1 MVSPPSDRKVS
12 GPNAPASRYLLGAS
26 TWLWTSP
33 LTTEMAEQLFPK
45 IAQMGFQAVELP
57 LENIDLLD
65 PDRINTLLGDHG
77 LKPSVCGVFGPG
89 RDLNHPDAT
98 IRRATLDYIERALDF
113 AAVVG
118 GPTLC
123 GPLYAEVG
131 KRRPLPD
138 EQRRREWDLAVEG
151 VRAACELAA
160 TRNVRI
166 AIEPI
171 NRFETD
177 LVNTVAAAVQLAREV
192 SHPSAGVMVDSFH
205 LTLEEANLEEAIR
218 TAGDLLCHV
227 QVSENHRGIPG
238 TGLTDWPAF
247 RRGLEAVNY
256 RGLVVIESF
265 TPENRD
271 LAGAVCIWHR
281 HAPDQDTFAR
291 QGLAFLQSLLQSAP

>member
-1 MVSPPSDRKVS
+1 
-12 GPNAPASRYLLGAS
+12 
-26 TWLWTSP
+26 
-33 LTTEMAEQLFPK
+33 MAEQLVPK
-45 IAQMGFQAVELP
+45 IAQLGFQSVELP

-65 PDRINTLLGDHG
+65 PRRIRTLLGDHG
-77 LKPSVCGVFGPG
+77 LRPSVCGVFGPG
-89 RDLNHPDAT
+89 RDLNNADAT

-138 EQRRREWDLAVEG
+138 DQRRREWDLAVEG
-151 VRAACELAA
+151 VRAACEIAA
-160 TRNVRI
+160 SRNVRI

-177 LVNTVAAAVQLAREV
+177 LVNTVADAVRLARAV
-192 SHPSAGVMVDSFH
+192 SHPNAGVMIDSFH
-205 LTLEEANLEEAIR
+205 LTIEEADLEQAIR

-238 TGLTDWPAF
+238 TGLTDWAAF
-247 RRGLEAVNY
+247 RRGLEAVDY

-265 TPENRD
+265 TPENRE
-271 LAGAVCIWHR
+271 LAGAVCIWQR
-281 HAPDQDTFAR
+281 RAPDQDTFAR
-291 QGLAFLQSLLQSAP
+291 QGLAFLQTLFHLAP